1 MKEIKCIL
9 FDMDGV
15 MIDTEPQY
23 DILWRHLGN
32 KYNVGIPNFEMVIK
46 GTTLDNILA
55 KYFSHLSEEEVGNLL
70 KYHNEFE
77 KNMSFDEI
85 PGALN
90 FLEEAKKHGIKA
102 GLVTSSD
109 EEKLEAVNRRQHFD
123 ILFDTIVSAGLITK
137 SKPDPEGY
145 LLAAEKLNAEPENCI
160 VFEDSFAGIQA
171 GKSAGMTVIGL
182 YTTHSKEAIEEKTA
196 IAIPNFMGLTLDKL
210 KGLTK

>member
-1 MKEIKCIL
+1 MKEIKCAL

-23 DILWRHLGN
+23 DILWKHLGD
-32 KYNVGIPNFEMVIK
+32 KYNVGIPNFETVIK

-55 KYFSHLSEEEVGNLL
+55 KYFSHLNEEEINNLL

-85 PGALN
+85 PGSISFVHEL
-90 FLEEAKKHGIKA
+90 KRKGIKV

-109 EEKLEAVNRRQHFD
+109 EEKMEAVNHQQHFD

-145 LLAAEKLNAEPENCI
+145 LLAAEKLGANPENCI
-160 VFEDSFAGIQA
+160 VFEDSFAGIAA
-171 GKSAGMTVIGL
+171 GKAAGMTVIGL
-182 YTTHSKEAIEEKTA
+182 YTTHPKEAIEEKTS
-196 IAIPNFMGLTLDKL
+196 IAIPNFMDITLERL
-210 KGLTK
+210 KEF